1 MKYSLYKKETIIA
14 VIIVMMIMVFSLMLG
29 QYPLSLSQLY
39 HGFLHPF
46 FNDDLA
52 NHILWS
58 IRLPRIVIALCVG
71 GCLAFSGAILQ
82 GVFHNPLVD
91 PHIIGVSSGAA
102 FGGTL
107 AILLGFP
114 TALMMGLTFVF
125 GLLALVIIYVLANL
139 LGKNDRLMLILLG
152 IVLSG
157 IFAAL
162 VNLVQYLADTEEKL
176 PSIVFWLLGSF
187 ATANWHKVILL
198 LVPLLL
204 AGGVLYQLRWRI
216 NILSLG
222 DSDARSLGV
231 SVTRLR
237 QWVLLLCAVLIA
249 AQVAV
254 SGSIGWIGLVVPHLA
269 RTIVGADHRRLLPMS
284 FWMGA
289 GIMVIVDDIART
301 ISQAE
306 IPLGII
312 TALLGAPLFIFLLAK
327 EKRDQQ

>member
-1 MKYSLYKKETIIA
+1 MA
-14 VIIVMMIMVFSLMLG
+14 H
-29 QYPLSLSQLY
+29 QY
-39 HGFLHPF
+39 
-46 FNDDLA
+46 
-52 NHILWS
+52 
-58 IRLPRIVIALCVG
+58 
-71 GCLAFSGAILQ
+71 
-82 GVFHNPLVD
+82 
-91 PHIIGVSSGAA
+91 
-102 FGGTL
+102 
-107 AILLGFP
+107 
-114 TALMMGLTFVF
+114 FV
-125 GLLALVIIYVLANL
+125 
-139 LGKNDRLMLILLG
+139 
-152 IVLSG
+152 
-157 IFAAL
+157 
-162 VNLVQYLADTEEKL
+162 
-176 PSIVFWLLGSF
+176 
-187 ATANWHKVILL
+187 
-198 LVPLLL
+198 
-204 AGGVLYQLRWRI
+204 LR
-216 NILSLG
+216 

-327 EKRDQQ
+327 EKRGQQ

>member
-1 MKYSLYKKETIIA
+1 MMNSFFYKQNNIIA
-14 VIIVMMIMVFSLMLG
+14 AIIVLVIAVFSLTLG
-29 QYPLSLSQLY
+29 QYPLTLSRLSY
-39 HGFLHPF
+39 EFAHPF
-46 FNDDLA
+46 LTDSLP
-52 NHILWS
+52 NHIVWS

-107 AILLGFP
+107 AILFGLP
-114 TALMMGLTFVF
+114 AVLMMNSTFAF
-125 GLLALVIIYVLANL
+125 GLLALAVIYVLANL
-139 LGKNDRLMLILLG
+139 LGKNDRLILILLG

-187 ATANWHKVILL
+187 ATANWHKVGLL
-198 LVPLLL
+198 LVPLIL
-204 AGGVLYQLRWRI
+204 AGGILYRLRWRI

-222 DSDARSLGV
+222 DTEAKALGL
-231 SVTRLR
+231 SVARLR
-237 QWVLLLCAVLIA
+237 LWVLLLCAILIA

-284 FWMGA
+284 FWLGA

-301 ISQAE
+301 MSQAE

-312 TALLGAPLFIFLLAK
+312 TALFGAPLFIFLLAR
-327 EKRDQQ
+327 ERRG